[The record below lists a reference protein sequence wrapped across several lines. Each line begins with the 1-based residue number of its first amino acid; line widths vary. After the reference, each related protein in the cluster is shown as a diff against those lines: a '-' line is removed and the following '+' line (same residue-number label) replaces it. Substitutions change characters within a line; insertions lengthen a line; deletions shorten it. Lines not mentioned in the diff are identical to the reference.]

1 MNYQLSFN
9 LENVAATDNAV
20 IYTGQSNTLTI
31 RIKNTGLVW
40 NVVADAKEPID
51 EDALISTAPIC
62 TVLYLDQVSF

>member
-40 NVVADAKEPID
+40 NVVADAKEPFD